1 MLVFSSN
8 AGMDIHAHRRQRLQ
22 TLIDEDKECKGN
34 VAAFARKY
42 HQDAARLRQVLNAAY
57 RGGNSFGERAARR
70 LEEELHLPP
79 LFFDH
84 GFGLSNHKTG
94 LHDASISETKAPLI
108 NSLPGASSNNLD
120 PANLTSRQRLKA
132 ALSPLSVTPEVLA
145 GVVGTG
151 ADIAALWL
159 AGEGPDISL
168 EQAVALQNTYGIN
181 SVWLLK
187 GKGDPGVAVRYND
200 EFRPRPIIGSKVIPV
215 VGMAQLGDN
224 GHWSD
229 LEYPVGHGAGYV
241 DFPSRDPNAYALK
254 CEGDSMSPRIEAGEF
269 VICEPS
275 MEVKPG
281 KNVLVKSKDGRVMV
295 KKFLYRAAGRVYL
308 ISINKNHPPISFTD
322 DEIERMHFIRAI
334 VDADSWIPDIPTSY

>member
-1 MLVFSSN
+1 MVENNQYPVRYPEF
-8 AGMDIHAHRRQRLQ
+8 
-22 TLIDEDKECKGN
+22 
-34 VAAFARKY
+34 
-42 HQDAARLRQVLNAAY
+42 AARLNEAM
-57 RGGNSFGERAARR
+57 ARR
-70 LEEELHLPP
+70 QLDIPAIVQFFKLHDKKITYEMVRRYTMGTAIPRLANAETLALAVGVPVST
-79 LFFDH
+79 LIY
-84 GFGLSNHKTG
+84 GAEKGNHKTG
-94 LHDASISETKAPLI
+94 PGDASINATKNPLI
-108 NSLPGASSNNLD
+108 APSLSNSSNILD
-120 PANLTSRQRLKA
+120 AANLTSQQRLKA
-132 ALSPLSVTPEVLA
+132 ALSSLSVTAEVLA
-145 GVVGTG
+145 GVVGVG
-151 ADIAALWL
+151 SEIAALWL
-159 AGEGPDISL
+159 NGDGPEISL

-181 SVWLLK
+181 SVWLIK

-269 VICEPS
+269 VICEPN

-295 KKFLYRAAGRVYL
+295 KKFLYRAAGRIYL
-308 ISINKNHPPISFTD
+308 ISVNQAHPPISFHD

-334 VDADSWIPDIPTSY
+334 VDADSWIPDIPTAF